1 MHSFFP
7 LQKFIT
13 DNYASFYQE
22 NWSKTWRKE
31 TQGSWQRILSYSL
44 NKHLALSKEQP
55 LFRAGLVLSKEYR
68 TDVGDCRKT
77 SHVIFLGSLGSGPIT
92 QQEDWN
98 FMAGQSSMSHANMTK
113 TQYKFYKQYLLWC
126 VCVLPPT
133 TVQGL
138 QNSASWLALERMM
151 QVPLLLPSA
160 LCPVGFFLWLTSINY
175 FLQCL
180 EL

>member
-13 DNYASFYQE
+13 DNYASFYQD

-31 TQGSWQRILSYSL
+31 TQGSWQRIFSYSL

-68 TDVGDCRKT
+68 TDIGDCRKT

-98 FMAGQSSMSHANMTK
+98 FMASRSSMSHANMTK
-113 TQYKFYKQYLLWC
+113 TQYKLYKQHLLWC
-126 VCVLPPT
+126 VCVSCHLSLSKARR
-133 TVQGL
+133 TVHPD
-138 QNSASWLALERMM
+138 SPWREWCKYHFCY
-151 QVPLLLPSA
+151 PLHSA
-160 LCPVGFFLWLTSINY
+160 LWASSFGWRLLIIFSNV
-175 FLQCL
+175 
-180 EL
+180 